1 LTVVDDG
8 LGERLAASDP
18 AVGLRAVAA
27 LRRLSDRMESIQ
39 VANARR
45 LGWSWAEIAVELG
58 VSRQAVHQKHG
69 KD

>member
-1 LTVVDDG
+1 MDDG
-8 LGERLAASDP
+8 LGDRLAASDP

-39 VANARR
+39 VVNARR
-45 LGWSWAEIAVELG
+45 LGWSWAEIAAELG